1 MVLPPAASVPLAET
15 GGNPAS
21 NRNSAATPVSCSR
34 SPAAR
39 LSSAGLSVQHNCVCV
54 GGVEGCVCVGCGS
67 GVVVVEGLCKN
78 IRCSFLLNMDTTGIN
93 YGKYSDAKYA
103 SIMGSHTRTTV

>member
-1 MVLPPAASVPLAET
+1 M
-15 GGNPAS
+15 
-21 NRNSAATPVSCSR
+21 
-34 SPAAR
+34 
-39 LSSAGLSVQHNCVCV
+39 
-54 GGVEGCVCVGCGS
+54 GCVCVWS

-78 IRCSFLLNMDTTGIN
+78 IRCSFLLNVDTTRIN